1 MNRTNILHIIRRE
14 YLVRVKNRSFL
25 IMTFLAPFILILFG
39 GVVAFLISGSLNDE
53 NIVYV
58 WDQTQEIEPHLKSSS
73 QVTFKH
79 ADPALSLE
87 EVKKSIDFEE
97 QNFLVI
103 IDPEGSYSL
112 DSLENNIALYGVNP
126 PGLIM
131 TEEIQSQVEE
141 QIMKMKL
148 AKKGV
153 DFNVVEAA
161 KSKVKLKIINDEKE
175 NISMEADVARGVSFL
190 SFFMMY
196 LFVFAY
202 GARVMRSVM
211 EEKTN
216 RVVEVMLSSVKPR
229 ELMMGKIFGNTLV
242 SFTQFVIWLIM
253 ASLAMMVAQQ
263 IIGGPAP
270 MENMPNA
277 GTSASNFIEL
287 QEILKSIMNL
297 NLGTIVFSF
306 FFYFLFGFL
315 TYSALFA
322 AIGALVDNQQDAQ
335 QFMIPIVIP
344 MMLTLYASFGIVEN
358 PNSSMAQWLS
368 ILPFTSSI
376 SMMARVPFGVP
387 IWELILSM
395 VLLVLFFALV
405 VTFSAKLYR
414 VGILVSRSKPSY
426 KDIWKWMKDA

>member
-39 GVVAFLISGSLNDE
+39 VVVAFLISGSLNDE
-53 NIVYV
+53 NFVYI
-58 WDQTQEIEPHLKSSS
+58 WDQTQKIESHLESTG
-73 QVTFKH
+73 QVTFLH
-79 ADPALSLE
+79 TDPAKSLE
-87 EVKKSIDFEE
+87 DVKNEIDFEA
-97 QNFLVI
+97 QNFLLI
-103 IDPEGSYSL
+103 IDPSDTQSL
-112 DSLENNIALYGVNP
+112 DSLEQSIALYGINP
-126 PGLIM
+126 PGLMM
-131 TEEIQSQVEE
+131 TEEIER
-141 QIMKMKL
+141 QIEDEISKLKL
-148 AKKGV
+148 AKQGL
-153 DFNVVEAA
+153 DFELVENA
-161 KSKVKLKIINDEKE
+161 KSRVTLQITNEEEE
-175 NISMEADVARGVSFL
+175 NISMEATVARGVSFV

-196 LFVFAY
+196 FFVFAY

-229 ELMMGKIFGNTLV
+229 ELMMGKILGNTLV

-253 ASLAMMVAQQ
+253 AALAMVVAQQ
-263 IIGGPAP
+263 FIG
-270 MENMPNA
+270 A
-277 GTSASNFIEL
+277 GATPSTLPTQSASGTDMS
-287 QEILKSIMNL
+287 EISQLLSSIMNL
-297 NLGTIVFSF
+297 DLLTITFSF

-335 QFMIPIVIP
+335 QFMLPIMLP

-387 IWELILSM
+387 AWQLILSM
-395 VLLVLFFALV
+395 VLLVLFFGLV

-414 VGILVSRSKPSY
+414 IGILVSRSKPSY
-426 KDIWKWMKDA
+426 RDLWRWLRQ